1 MIKNAYTKKKI
12 DFSKY
17 VNIETGET
25 LDSEV
30 PGISSINAQSNQLQI
45 VSSEEYMIVD
55 KKAIDYIRTYFNRTE
70 MARIGELQG
79 MVHGCFN
86 IVYKDLDNK
95 IPHSKE
101 TLMEEFDYTRNKFA
115 LFMKKLYQK
124 SVIYYISGYKDGRE
138 VTHIMLNPFI
148 ARKQKTF
155 HTECVSMFQD
165 LSKQKIKIG

>member
-55 KKAIDYIRTYFNRTE
+55 KKAMDYIRTYFNRTE
-70 MARIGELQG
+70 MARIGELA
-79 MVHGCFN
+79 VSLRS
-86 IVYKDLDNK
+86 VVPLNK
-95 IPHSKE
+95 IA
-101 TLMEEFDYTRNKFA
+101 N
-115 LFMKKLYQK
+115 
-124 SVIYYISGYKDGRE
+124 
-138 VTHIMLNPFI
+138 
-148 ARKQKTF
+148 
-155 HTECVSMFQD
+155 
-165 LSKQKIKIG
+165 